1 MPLKAKRKKREK
13 KNRKVPMKLIAGLG
27 NPGQRYKHTRH
38 NVGFRVVEALAEKH
52 NGHFKK
58 RLFFNARECMLE
70 ISGSRVIVIQPL
82 SFMNLSGRVVL
93 KYANRFKIKPDN
105 ILIIYDDIDLLLGT
119 FKIRLK
125 GSSGGHNG
133 IGSVIQSF
141 GTDNIS
147 RIKVGINAGYKPD
160 GLSEY
165 VLSNFEKDEP
175 TQAEKAIGQAVLE
188 CERWIAEKI

>member
-1 MPLKAKRKKREK
+1 
-13 KNRKVPMKLIAGLG
+13 MKLIAGLG
-27 NPGQRYKHTRH
+27 NPGQRYKNTRH
-38 NVGFRVVEALAEKH
+38 NIGFRAAEAFAEKH

-70 ISGSRVIVIQPL
+70 ISGSRVLVVQPL

-93 KYANRFKIKPDN
+93 KYAHRFKIKPDN
-105 ILIIYDDIDLLLGT
+105 ILIVYDDIDLLLGKL
-119 FKIRLK
+119 KIRLK

-133 IGSVIQSF
+133 MGSVIQSF
-141 GTDNIS
+141 GTDNIP
-147 RIKVGINAGYKPD
+147 RLKVGINAGYKPD

-175 TQAEKAIGQAVLE
+175 AQAEKAIEQAVLE